1 MSGVLDASEEDVNQ
15 RVTRHVRGGL
25 SFYIEIINLA
35 VMSTLKVKIPNAFS
49 NRFTIRMCEFDK

>member
-15 RVTRHVRGGL
+15 RVTRHVGGGL

-35 VMSTLKVKIPNAFS
+35 VMSTLKVKTPNAFS